1 MQAQEQ
7 YTKFLVGQEV
17 LLDLQTPG
25 ALHQAEIPLTWR
37 PMKPPLREL
46 RVWILI
52 VMRRF
57 TIRCSALCIVVNH
70 ECTVVLLHS
79 SRIVYSHGAKRVWK
93 KGLRAWITQ
102 DFNLS
107 TKRVSRLYGNRPG
120 KLDSITAN
128 SLVDSCW
135 VYSVSCGTLFPNTS
149 NKHLG
154 PDSCSLVNLY
164 ILLFLFFIFLL
175 LCPKFETWWEWNR
188 PLYSRSVLKN

>member
-7 YTKFLVGQEV
+7 YIKFLVGQEV

-37 PMKPPLREL
+37 PMKPPLRES

-79 SRIVYSHGAKRVWK
+79 SRIVYSHGARRVWK

-102 DFNLS
+102 NFNLS

-120 KLDSITAN
+120 KLDSITTN
-128 SLVDSCW
+128 SLVDNCW
-135 VYSVSCGTLFPNTS
+135 VYSISCSTLSPNTS
-149 NKHLG
+149 NTWARI
-154 PDSCSLVNLY
+154 PA
-164 ILLFLFFIFLL
+164 LLLIYTFYYFYFLFFCCFDPNLKLDGSEIDH
-175 LCPKFETWWEWNR
+175 C
-188 PLYSRSVLKN
+188 VLVQF

>member
-7 YTKFLVGQEV
+7 YIKFLVGQEV

-37 PMKPPLREL
+37 PMKPPLRES

-79 SRIVYSHGAKRVWK
+79 SRIVYSHGARRVWK

-107 TKRVSRLYGNRPG
+107 TKRVSRLYGNRLG
-120 KLDSITAN
+120 SWIQLQQTVWSTTAE
-128 SLVDSCW
+128 CIQ
-135 VYSVSCGTLFPNTS
+135 SVVVLFPQTPPTP
-149 NKHLG
+149 G
-154 PDSCSLVNLY
+154 PE
-164 ILLFLFFIFLL
+164 FLL
-175 LCPKFETWWEWNR
+175 SC
-188 PLYSRSVLKN
+188 